1 MRFDKSIDLIIDEVV
16 EDGLGGRTQLQKI
29 VDTLKANIEDLS
41 VQETY
46 KIYGEATTESMKVRV
61 LGKIS
66 VEFDKIK
73 YDDKLY
79 KVISKR
85 YAKNKTVFLLELMDD
100 EH

>member
-1 MRFDKSIDLIIDEVV
+1 MRFDKTIELIINEVV
-16 EDGLGGRTQLQKI
+16 EDGLGGRTQLQK
-29 VDTLKANIEDLS
+29 VVSTLKANIEELS

-46 KIYGEATTESMKVRV
+46 KIYGEATTESMKARV

-73 YDDKLY
+73 YDEKLY

-85 YAKNKTVFLLELMDD
+85 YVKNKTVFLLELIEDGN
-100 EH
+100 